1 MNSAKDGKVKRRP
14 MTKVE
19 RILKRME
26 KEEPTIQRLREL
38 VEAPPSR
45 LDQLLKVMGR
55 EPTFEQRQKEI
66 ARLALRAREKLLE
79 ALRAMKNKN
88 GD

>member
-1 MNSAKDGKVKRRP
+1 

-19 RILKRME
+19 RIMKRME
-26 KEEPTIQRLREL
+26 KQEPVVQRLKEL
-38 VEAPPSR
+38 VEEPPSR
-45 LDQLLKVMGR
+45 LDQLLKAMGR

-66 ARLALRAREKLLE
+66 GKLVLRVREKLLE